1 MNRRLEQGNYYG
13 KVRRQQEFPGVK
25 MTETTYTPN
34 EILPKHYHEN
44 PYFCFVLN
52 GNFDELSGNKKK
64 RNEKHSIL
72 FHPEGEVHSDEFLES
87 DVSCFNIEV
96 NSDFKK
102 SIRENFRNPDIPLSL
117 NYNTYSLTLS
127 GIYKEFRNFDDFSP
141 LAIEGLMLEFLA
153 GVFRLATNN
162 IHYQPGW
169 LKQVKEIIHERFYGN
184 ISVQEIADLL
194 EIHPVHLAREFHKH
208 YKCSIGFYKRKL
220 KIEYAQKKL
229 CGTDMNIAE
238 ISLSSGFS
246 DQSHFTRIFKQFT
259 GQTPAEF
266 RRNIKS

>member
-25 MTETTYTPN
+25 MTETAYTPN

-52 GNFDELSGNKKK
+52 GNFDESSENKKK
-64 RNEKHSIL
+64 RFGRYSIL
-72 FHPEGEVHSDEFLES
+72 FHPEGDVHSDEFLDSEAG
-87 DVSCFNIEV
+87 CFNIEI
-96 NSDFKK
+96 NGGFKK
-102 SIRENFRNPDIPLSL
+102 EVKEILKNTDIPISL
-117 NYNTYSLTLS
+117 HCTEHSLTLS
-127 GIYKEFRNFDDFSP
+127 KIYKEFRNFDDFSP

-153 GVFRLATNN
+153 GVFRLASNN
-162 IHYQPGW
+162 NHYQPGW

-184 ISVQEIADLL
+184 ISVQEIAYLL
-194 EIHPVHLAREFHKH
+194 GIHPVHLAREFHKH

-220 KIEYAQKKL
+220 RIEYAQKKL